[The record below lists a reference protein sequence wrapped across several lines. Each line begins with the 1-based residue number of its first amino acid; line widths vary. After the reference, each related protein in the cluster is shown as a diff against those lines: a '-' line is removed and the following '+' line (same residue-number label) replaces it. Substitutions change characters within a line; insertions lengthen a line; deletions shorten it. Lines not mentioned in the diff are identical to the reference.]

1 MIRQD
6 DVYKIG
12 RLGKPHGI
20 HGELSLQFSDD
31 VFDRTDADYLILDV
45 DGILVPFYIDEYR
58 FRSNETALITFCDIN
73 SQEKVR
79 RFTGCD
85 VYFPRHLS
93 DSNEQN
99 ISWAELIGYALTDEI
114 TDREIGI
121 IRSVDDSTINILFEA
136 EDEQGKNHLIPAS
149 TDLITGIDSQR
160 KEIRINLPEGILD
173 LNESK

>member
-58 FRSNETALITFCDIN
+58 FRSNETALITFCD
-73 SQEKVR
+73 
-79 RFTGCD
+79 
-85 VYFPRHLS
+85 VYSPRHLS

-114 TDREIGI
+114 TDRKIGI

>member
-1 MIRQD
+1 MIQQG

-58 FRSNETALITFCDIN
+58 FRSNETALITFCDI
-73 SQEKVR
+73 
-79 RFTGCD
+79 
-85 VYFPRHLS
+85 YFPRHLS

-114 TDREIGI
+114 TDRKIGI